1 MKKIYTKVAAVLGA
15 LACLMTMTA
24 GLAAC
29 SSENEEPKQDDG
41 RKLRQL
47 TIENV
52 ALTRATLTDNG
63 STLGAA
69 WEARDN
75 EATYLNLSSLIAR
88 DLRYGNL
95 TSSSSAEYSTFIGSV
110 YCGGGDKLA
119 LIYPAKDENEI
130 GSDGSYRIELSG
142 QTGTLS
148 CLARGFH
155 YVYGTGEVTSVT
167 GETASGTI
175 SSMKSLLAVCKFT
188 FKDGSGNPVPVKTLK
203 ISYYL
208 GGYSSDY
215 PGYATVNVLD
225 DKRNIIEN
233 VVATPEAQ
241 ANWNAP
247 LTVSLGTET
256 SDGVYVAL
264 LPCGSSSEKVTFYF
278 SVTGSNGTYTGTA
291 NAYLIAGRFYPVTI
305 TLTKQLVEKE

>member
-1 MKKIYTKVAAVLGA
+1 MKKIYTKMAAGLGA

-75 EATYLNLSSLIAR
+75 EATYLNLSSLIAG
-88 DLRYGNL
+88 DLSYGNL
-95 TSSSSAEYSTFIGSV
+95 TSSSSADYSTFTGSV

-119 LIYPAKDENEI
+119 LIYPTVSPAGVAGAFTIN
-130 GSDGSYRIELSG
+130 LSG

-148 CLARGFH
+148 DIAQRYH
-155 YVYGTGEVTSVT
+155 YVYGTGTVTSVT
-167 GETASGTI
+167 DGTATGTI
-175 SSMKSLLAVCKFT
+175 ESMKSLLAVCKFT
-188 FKDGSGNPVPVKTLK
+188 FKNGGSTIPVKKLE

-305 TLTKQLVEKE
+305 TLTKV

>member
-1 MKKIYTKVAAVLGA
+1 MAAGLGA

-75 EATYLNLSSLIAR
+75 EATYLNLTGFALSR
-88 DLRYGNL
+88 KMCGYL
-95 TSSSSAEYSTFIGSV
+95 TSSSNAGTSTFTGSV
-110 YCGGGDKLA
+110 YCDAGDKLA
-119 LIYPAKDENEI
+119 LIYPAKDESEI
-130 GSDGSYRIELSG
+130 GIDGSYRIELSG

-148 CLARGFH
+148 DIAQRYH
-155 YVYGTGEVTSVT
+155 YVYGTGTVTSVT
-167 GETASGTI
+167 DGTATGTI
-175 SSMKSLLAVCKFT
+175 ESMKSLLAVCKFT

-225 DKRNIIEN
+225 DKGNIIEN

-278 SVTGSNGTYTGTA
+278 SVTGSGSNGTYTGTA

-305 TLTKQLVEKE
+305 TLTKQS

>member
-1 MKKIYTKVAAVLGA
+1 MAAGLGA

-69 WEARDN
+69 WEARAN
-75 EATYLNLSSLIAR
+75 EATYMNLTGFALSR
-88 DLRYGNL
+88 KMCGYL
-95 TSSSSAEYSTFIGSV
+95 TSSSNAGTSTFTGSV
-110 YCGGGDKLA
+110 YCDAGDKLA
-119 LIYPAKDENEI
+119 LIYPAKDESEI
-130 GSDGSYRIELSG
+130 DSDGSYRIELSG

-155 YVYGTGEVTSVT
+155 YVYGTGTVTSVT
-167 GETASGTI
+167 DGTATGTI
-175 SSMKSLLAVCKFT
+175 ESMKSLLAVCKFT
-188 FKDGSGNPVPVKTLK
+188 FKNGGSTIPVKKLE

-305 TLTKQLVEKE
+305 TLTQQS

>member
-1 MKKIYTKVAAVLGA
+1 MAAGLGA

-75 EATYLNLSSLIAR
+75 EATYLNLSSLLAGG
-88 DLRYGNL
+88 LRYGNL
-95 TSSSSAEYSTFIGSV
+95 TSSSSAGTSTFTGSV
-110 YCGGGDKLA
+110 YCDAGDKLA
-119 LIYPAKDENEI
+119 LIYPTVSPAGVAGAFTIN
-130 GSDGSYRIELSG
+130 LSG

-148 CLARGFH
+148 DIAQRYH
-155 YVYGTGEVTSVT
+155 YVYGTGTVTSVT
-167 GETASGTI
+167 DGTATGTI

-203 ISYYL
+203 ISYGEDL
-208 GGYSSDY
+208 GVGYPLSGSVI
-215 PGYATVNVLD
+215 PAFNSGEVT
-225 DKRNIIEN
+225 
-233 VVATPEAQ
+233 ATPDAPSESTPLAI
-241 ANWNAP
+241 NLDSENAA
-247 LTVSLGTET
+247 GE
-256 SDGVYVAL
+256 VYVAL
-264 LPCGSSSEKVTFYF
+264 FPCGSSSEKVTFYF
-278 SVTGSNGTYTGTA
+278 SVTGSNVTGSNDTYTGTA

-305 TLTKQLVEKE
+305 TLTKQS

>member
-1 MKKIYTKVAAVLGA
+1 MKKIYTKVAAGLGA

-75 EATYLNLSSLIAR
+75 EATYMNLTGFA
-88 DLRYGNL
+88 LRRKMCGYL
-95 TSSSSAEYSTFIGSV
+95 TSSSNAGTSTFTGSV
-110 YCGGGDKLA
+110 YCDAGDKLA
-119 LIYPAKDENEI
+119 LIYPAKDESKI

-148 CLARGFH
+148 DIAQRYH
-155 YVYGTGEVTSVT
+155 YVYGTGTVTSVT

-203 ISYYL
+203 ISYGEDL
-208 GGYSSDY
+208 SVGYPLSGSVI
-215 PGYATVNVLD
+215 PAFNSGEVT
-225 DKRNIIEN
+225 
-233 VVATPEAQ
+233 ATPDAPSEATPL
-241 ANWNAP
+241 AINLDSENAA
-247 LTVSLGTET
+247 GE
-256 SDGVYVAL
+256 VYVAL
-264 LPCGSSSEKVTFYF
+264 FPCGSSSEKVTFYF
-278 SVTGSNGTYTGTA
+278 SVTGSNVTGSNGTYTGTA

-305 TLTKQLVEKE
+305 TLTQQS

>member
-1 MKKIYTKVAAVLGA
+1 MTMKKLYTKVAAGLGA

-75 EATYLNLSSLIAR
+75 EATYLNLSSLIAG
-88 DLRYGNL
+88 DLSYGNL
-95 TSSSSAEYSTFIGSV
+95 TSSSSAEYSTFTGSV

-119 LIYPAKDENEI
+119 LIYPTVSPAGVAGAFTIN
-130 GSDGSYRIELSG
+130 LSG

-148 CLARGFH
+148 DIAQRYH
-155 YVYGTGEVTSVT
+155 YVYGTGTVTSVT
-167 GETASGTI
+167 DGTATGTI
-175 SSMKSLLAVCKFT
+175 ESMKSLLAVCKFT

-203 ISYYL
+203 ISYGEDL
-208 GGYSSDY
+208 GVGYPLSGSVI
-215 PGYATVNVLD
+215 PAFNSGEVT
-225 DKRNIIEN
+225 
-233 VVATPEAQ
+233 ATPDAPSEYTPLAI
-241 ANWNAP
+241 NLDSENAA
-247 LTVSLGTET
+247 GE
-256 SDGVYVAL
+256 VYVAL
-264 LPCGSSSEKVTFYF
+264 FPCGSSSEKVTFYF

-305 TLTKQLVEKE
+305 TLTKV

>member
-1 MKKIYTKVAAVLGA
+1 MAAGLGA
-15 LACLMTMTA
+15 LACLMTMAA

-52 ALTRATLTDNG
+52 ALTRATLTYNG

-75 EATYLNLSSLIAR
+75 EVTYLNLSSLLA
-88 DLRYGNL
+88 DGLRYGNL
-95 TSSSSAEYSTFIGSV
+95 TSSSSAEYSTFTGSV

-119 LIYPAKDENEI
+119 LIYPTVSPAGVAGAFTIN
-130 GSDGSYRIELSG
+130 LSG

-148 CLARGFH
+148 DIAQRYH
-155 YVYGTGEVTSVT
+155 YVYGTGTVTSVT
-167 GETASGTI
+167 DGTATGTI
-175 SSMKSLLAVCKFT
+175 ESMKSLLAVCKFT
-188 FKDGSGNPVPVKTLK
+188 FKDSSGNPVPVKTLK
-203 ISYYL
+203 ISYGEDL
-208 GGYSSDY
+208 GVGYPLSGSVI
-215 PGYATVNVLD
+215 PAFNSGEVT
-225 DKRNIIEN
+225 
-233 VVATPEAQ
+233 ATPEAQ

-278 SVTGSNGTYTGTA
+278 SVTGSNTGSNVTYTGTA

>member
-1 MKKIYTKVAAVLGA
+1 MKKIYTKVAAGLGA

-75 EATYLNLSSLIAR
+75 EATYLNLSSLIAGG
-88 DLRYGNL
+88 LSYGNL
-95 TSSSSAEYSTFIGSV
+95 TSSSSAEYSTFTGSV

-119 LIYPAKDENEI
+119 LIYPTVSPAGVAGAFTIN
-130 GSDGSYRIELSG
+130 LSG

-148 CLARGFH
+148 DIAQRYH
-155 YVYGTGEVTSVT
+155 YVYGTGTVTSVT
-167 GETASGTI
+167 DGTATGTI
-175 SSMKSLLAVCKFT
+175 ESMKSLLAVCKFT

-203 ISYYL
+203 ISYGEDL
-208 GGYSSDY
+208 GVGYPLSGSVI
-215 PGYATVNVLD
+215 PAFNSGEVT
-225 DKRNIIEN
+225 
-233 VVATPEAQ
+233 ATPDAPSEATPL
-241 ANWNAP
+241 AINLDSENA
-247 LTVSLGTET
+247 SGE
-256 SDGVYVAL
+256 VYVAL
-264 LPCGSSSEKVTFYF
+264 FPCGSSSNKMTLFF
-278 SVTGSNGTYTGTA
+278 SVSGSYGTYSGTA
-291 NAYLIAGRFYPVTI
+291 RAYLIAGRFYPVSL
-305 TLTKQLVEKE
+305 TLAKD

>member
-1 MKKIYTKVAAVLGA
+1 MKKIYTKVAAGLGA

-69 WEARDN
+69 WETGDA
-75 EATYLNLSSLIAR
+75 ATYLNLSSLLAGG
-88 DLRYGNL
+88 LRYGNL
-95 TSSSSAEYSTFIGSV
+95 TSSSSAEYSTFTGSV

-119 LIYPAKDENEI
+119 LIYPTVSPAGVAGAFTIN
-130 GSDGSYRIELSG
+130 LSE

-148 CLARGFH
+148 NIAQRYH
-155 YVYGTGEVTSVT
+155 YVYGTGTVTSVT
-167 GETASGTI
+167 DGTATGTI
-175 SSMKSLLAVCKFT
+175 ESMKSLLAVCKFT

-203 ISYYL
+203 ISYGEDL
-208 GGYSSDY
+208 GVGYPLSGSVI
-215 PGYATVNVLD
+215 PAFNSGEVT
-225 DKRNIIEN
+225 
-233 VVATPEAQ
+233 ATPDAPSESTPLAI
-241 ANWNAP
+241 NLDSENAA
-247 LTVSLGTET
+247 GE
-256 SDGVYVAL
+256 VYVAL
-264 LPCGSSSEKVTFYF
+264 FPCGSSSEKVTFYF

-305 TLTKQLVEKE
+305 TLTKQS

>member
-1 MKKIYTKVAAVLGA
+1 MKKIYTNVAAGLGA

-75 EATYLNLSSLIAR
+75 EATYMNLSSLIAR

-95 TSSSSAEYSTFIGSV
+95 TSSSSAEYSTFTGSV

-119 LIYPAKDENEI
+119 LIYPTVSPAGVAGAFTIN
-130 GSDGSYRIELSG
+130 LSG

-148 CLARGFH
+148 DIAQRYH

-188 FKDGSGNPVPVKTLK
+188 FKDGSGNPVPVKTLE
-203 ISYYL
+203 ISYGEDL
-208 GGYSSDY
+208 SVGYPLSGSVI
-215 PGYATVNVLD
+215 PAFNSGEVT
-225 DKRNIIEN
+225 
-233 VVATPEAQ
+233 ATPDAPSEAL
-241 ANWNAP
+241 AINLDSENAA
-247 LTVSLGTET
+247 GE
-256 SDGVYVAL
+256 VYVAL
-264 LPCGSSSEKVTFYF
+264 FPCGSSSEKVTFYF
-278 SVTGSNGTYTGTA
+278 SVTGSNDTYTGTA

-305 TLTKQLVEKE
+305 TLTNV